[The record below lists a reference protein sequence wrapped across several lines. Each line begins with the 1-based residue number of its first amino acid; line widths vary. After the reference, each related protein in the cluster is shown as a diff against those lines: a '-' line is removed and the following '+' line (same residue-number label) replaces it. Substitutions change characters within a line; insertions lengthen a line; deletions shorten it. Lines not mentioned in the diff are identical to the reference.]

1 MYYEILV
8 NGVRLGVYGHPEV
21 RNMHLSVMV
30 TENGPEIF
38 ANGVCAEDGDLY
50 MYNWIQQLVSSDDTV
65 TIRQTSD
72 TNASQPQNKYKMQ
85 PRGGDRP

>member
-38 ANGVCAEDGDLY
+38 ANGVCAEDA
-50 MYNWIQQLVSSDDTV
+50 
-65 TIRQTSD
+65 
-72 TNASQPQNKYKMQ
+72 NASQPQNKYKMQ
-85 PRGGDRP
+85 PRGRDRP